1 MKRSLLIGAALV
13 FSLSAV
19 ACSDD
24 DDSPVST
31 VDAGNKDAGHPGT
44 ISDGPI
50 DAVMALCAALSL
62 AALATLFHRLCRA
75 ETPCTT

>member
-31 VDAGNKDAGHPGT
+31 VDAGKDAGHPGT
-44 ISDGPI
+44 ISDGGLDGSVSI
-50 DAVMALCAALSL
+50 DSGTPDAA
-62 AALATLFHRLCRA
+62 A
-75 ETPCTT
+75 EDAGHTDSGR